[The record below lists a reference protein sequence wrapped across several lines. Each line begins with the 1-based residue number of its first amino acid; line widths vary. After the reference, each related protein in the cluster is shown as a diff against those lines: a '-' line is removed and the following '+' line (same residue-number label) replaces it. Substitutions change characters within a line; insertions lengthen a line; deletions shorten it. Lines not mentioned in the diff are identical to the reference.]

1 MVERGRN
8 LQNNIFVIDS
18 EQQYKNQL
26 PIAKEFYFS
35 TSVITILSN
44 VLCFS
49 YAKRV
54 EYRYNH
60 NAKFSLHAK
69 MSVVTFSFII
79 HKVSSGQP
87 GKFHRTILL
96 YSPCSISYRSL
107 LLLTLLMSLIFCFI
121 PLRHFYKNHCIQ
133 FYLTV

>member
-1 MVERGRN
+1 M
-8 LQNNIFVIDS
+8 NINIT
-18 EQQYKNQL
+18 NQM

-44 VLCFS
+44 VLYFS
-49 YAKRV
+49 FAKRV
-54 EYRYNH
+54 ECRYNH
-60 NAKFSLHAK
+60 NVKFSLHAK

-87 GKFHRTILL
+87 GRFHKTILL
-96 YSPCSISYRSL
+96 YRPCSISYRSL
-107 LLLTLLMSLIFCFI
+107 LLLTLLISLIFCLV

-133 FYLTV
+133 LHGSLMYKSMFFKSI